1 MTEGFGVPCGMVSSL
16 PPLLPTSSGLTDLGF
31 LKGSIHFLESS
42 LEMHVVFTISRK
54 KYVPMPQSAGRAL
67 NLKSS

>member
-1 MTEGFGVPCGMVSSL
+1 MTEGFGVPCGML
-16 PPLLPTSSGLTDLGF
+16 AFPPPLLPTSSGLTDLGY
-31 LKGSIHFLESS
+31 LKGSIRFLESS
-42 LEMHVVFTISRK
+42 LETHVVFTIRRE